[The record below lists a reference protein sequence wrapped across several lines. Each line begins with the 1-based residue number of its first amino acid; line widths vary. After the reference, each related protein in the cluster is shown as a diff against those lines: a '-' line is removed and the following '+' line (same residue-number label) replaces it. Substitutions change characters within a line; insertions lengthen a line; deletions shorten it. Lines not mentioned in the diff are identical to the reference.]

1 MKGLVSPPVCNTLV
15 PEWTGLPG
23 TTNLLLAVGGRVPAR
38 SRAGSGY
45 KSSLGLSVW
54 KPWGADPRTAGLWA
68 RGCLACQS
76 SVQAVLW
83 RMSVLSS
90 PSARR
95 LPSLPEFRA
104 SGSLAGDGAFL
115 RSCEEGYLAF
125 RSSVQAV
132 LWRATVLSSVAG
144 PGAPRGVVAAVA
156 AVAGCPSGCPL
167 ATECCV
173 CACLIKLAQS
183 GSTQR
188 VAQTK
193 TPSKAL

>member
-1 MKGLVSPPVCNTLV
+1 MTSRGSRERPGEGLLKGLRRPFK
-15 PEWTGLPG
+15 GGPG
-23 TTNLLLAVGGRVPAR
+23 RGR
-38 SRAGSGY
+38 
-45 KSSLGLSVW
+45 
-54 KPWGADPRTAGLWA
+54 GADPRTAGLWT

-156 AVAGCPSGCPL
+156 AVAAVAGCPSGCLL

-183 GSTQR
+183 GSTQP
-188 VAQTK
+188 VAQRKNKDPFLKKEECLFGGMGT
-193 TPSKAL
+193 

>member
-1 MKGLVSPPVCNTLV
+1 MCNTLV

-54 KPWGADPRTAGLWA
+54 KPWGADPRTAGL
-68 RGCLACQS
+68 ACQS

-95 LPSLPEFRA
+95 LPSLPEFHA
-104 SGSLAGDGAFL
+104 SGSLAGDSAFL
-115 RSCEEGYLAF
+115 GSCEEGYLAF

-156 AVAGCPSGCPL
+156 AVAGCPSWCPL
-167 ATECCV
+167 ATGCCE

-183 GSTQR
+183 GSTQP
-188 VAQTK
+188 VAQTNIHPFK
-193 TPSKAL
+193 SLRSCDKAEI